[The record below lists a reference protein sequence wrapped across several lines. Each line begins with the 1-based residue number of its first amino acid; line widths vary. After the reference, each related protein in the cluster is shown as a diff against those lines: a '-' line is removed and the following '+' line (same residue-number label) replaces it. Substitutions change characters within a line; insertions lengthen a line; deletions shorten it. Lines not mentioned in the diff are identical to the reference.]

1 MIQDWEPRDPV
12 SIAYKTKLKGANVLV
27 AAIMGAM
34 VSCKNCGKEFRLR
47 AVRINS
53 EQSLKTDTF
62 SNVNEVCPNCGEM
75 NTYNQKSM
83 IWREE

>member
-1 MIQDWEPRDPV
+1 MLATAKMV
-12 SIAYKTKLKGANVLV
+12 V
-27 AAIMGAM
+27 M

-47 AVRINS
+47 AVRIDS
-53 EQSLKTDTF
+53 EQSLKANTF

>member
-1 MIQDWEPRDPV
+1 
-12 SIAYKTKLKGANVLV
+12 
-27 AAIMGAM
+27 MGAM

-75 NTYNQKSM
+75 NTYNQKSI

>member
-1 MIQDWEPRDPV
+1 LGAQRSGKH

>member
-1 MIQDWEPRDPV
+1 
-12 SIAYKTKLKGANVLV
+12 
-27 AAIMGAM
+27 M

>member
-1 MIQDWEPRDPV
+1 MGPYLWI
-12 SIAYKTKLKGANVLV
+12 IAYKTKLKGANVLV

-34 VSCKNCGKEFRLR
+34 VSCKNCGKVFGLR

-62 SNVNEVCPNCGEM
+62 
-75 NTYNQKSM
+75 
-83 IWREE
+83 